1 MESNPQIGP
10 QFKTNTRTDNK
21 VHPIHVLKIEETIS
35 PAYHTSELVNG
46 KNDLKTFS
54 ITAYHFPKLRFKN
67 EMSVFEKF
75 ETIRRAYLT

>member
-10 QFKTNTRTDNK
+10 QFKINTRTDNK

-46 KNDLKTFS
+46 KNDLK
-54 ITAYHFPKLRFKN
+54 
-67 EMSVFEKF
+67 VFQSLFIISQNFALK
-75 ETIRRAYLT
+75 TK